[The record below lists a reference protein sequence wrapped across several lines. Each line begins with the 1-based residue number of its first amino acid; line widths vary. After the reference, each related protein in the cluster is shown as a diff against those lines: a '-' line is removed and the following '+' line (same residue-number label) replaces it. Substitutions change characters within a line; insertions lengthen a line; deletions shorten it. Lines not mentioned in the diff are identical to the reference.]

1 MLLQIDTQFP
11 TDKLKYQAC
20 TEEPII
26 AILAHRVVFR
36 YPQIAGPGRIGL
48 TLIIIDYNWFS
59 MLINDYL
66 KILEMYDWLS
76 DWPVTLNIAY
86 LKIANWEAILR

>member
-1 MLLQIDTQFP
+1 
-11 TDKLKYQAC
+11 
-20 TEEPII
+20 
-26 AILAHRVVFR
+26 
-36 YPQIAGPGRIGL
+36 
-48 TLIIIDYNWFS
+48 